1 MPQPLPVSAEFVAV
15 FGFVLL
21 SAFLTVEL
29 LRGPQSPAR
38 RALTAF
44 TGIVLVNRVVY
55 LGVLV
60 WAPAAAWRHV
70 SEAGLLASAVCILLF
85 AYAYGGWA
93 YRRERGVVVGL
104 TALAAVVVIGS
115 RVMGLGA
122 GVPRYLFDYQHFVYE
137 LPASRTL
144 GPWAY
149 RAPLLAAHTWAA
161 VVLARKGWRA
171 PDAWPRA
178 RGADRPAK
186 LRTGARLLGVVFA
199 LGAVTPLIQAAEYG
213 GAVPHGVSNTFNLLL
228 LALSVIVYTT
238 YAPEPTGLPFRL
250 TAVSISVVAAVLTL
264 GAGLVAENTGR
275 AARTAHAE
283 AAEQVRSLDERDEL
297 QAETLPPGVA
307 YAIVRADDGRERL
320 VTDRPDLSLAVLR
333 ADDRAGHRDGWVLPS
348 APAAPRTGPRWDAV
362 RPGAPA
368 DWSRG
373 ALAPAE
379 RRFDAV
385 AVAGAGRAYEV
396 GVLHGDRRAL
406 VGGVVTPLLVLMAL
420 ATALIWAGGRL
431 LFGGS
436 LLRPIARLREGI
448 ARIEAGDL
456 DARIDVASN
465 DEIGSLGLSFNRMA
479 AALGRARD
487 REAAAARA
495 AAEAAALREV
505 DEARSRF
512 FANVSHEF
520 RTPLTLTLGPLD
532 DVLAGEYGPVPEEA
546 AEPIGL
552 ARRSAGRVL
561 DLINQI
567 LDVSRLESGHTSLRA
582 RRLDLGAFADAQAEA
597 FVPLA
602 AHRRISVDVV
612 SPAAPVEVWADPGH
626 LGTVLANL
634 LSNALKFTP
643 GGGTVSVEVST
654 DGGDA
659 HVVVRDTGPGIAE
672 ADLPHVFDR
681 FYQAEG
687 AAGRPLG
694 SGIGLALAHELAAL
708 HGGTLGA
715 ESAVGGPDG
724 GPSGSA
730 FTLALPLGRGHLTPE
745 QIDPSPWEGATVVP
759 APEAEEKPPAAAPIP
774 DDEDVTTVLVAD
786 DQADIRAFVRRH
798 LEGAGYRVVEA
809 ADGEEAL
816 DRVRQRLP
824 DLVVSDVMMPRLD
837 GLGLCRALRSDP
849 ETDFVPVLLLTAR
862 AAPEDR
868 LDGLAE
874 ACDDYLTKPFDV
886 RELVARVDNLIAI
899 RRRLRERFAG
909 PSGDG
914 AAGSAPPIES
924 ADDAFVASVRA
935 AIEAGLADEAFG
947 VGALAEAVGLSPSHL
962 RRRTAELVGAS
973 PSDLIRT
980 ARLDRAADL
989 LAARAGTVSEVAYGV
1004 GFKSVAHFSNAFL
1017 AHTGSRPSAY
1027 AEAAG

>member
-161 VVLARKGWRA
+161 VVLARKGWWA

-456 DARIDVASN
+456 DARIDVAPN

>member
-1 MPQPLPVSAEFVAV
+1 MDTAPPHVLPISAEFVAV
-15 FGFVLL
+15 SGFVLL

-38 RALTAF
+38 RALAAF
-44 TGIVLVNRVVY
+44 TGVVLVNRVVY
-55 LGVLV
+55 LAVLV

-70 SEAGLLASAVCILLF
+70 TEAGLLGTAVCILLF

-93 YRRERGVVVGL
+93 YRRERRLVVGL
-104 TALAAVVVIGS
+104 TALAAAVVIGS
-115 RVMGLGA
+115 RVMGLGS

-171 PDAWPRA
+171 TATWPSA

-186 LRTGARLLGVVFA
+186 LRTGARLLSVVFV
-199 LGAVTPLIQAAEYG
+199 LGALTPVIQAAEYG

-275 AARTAHAE
+275 AARAAHAE
-283 AAEQVRSLDERDEL
+283 AAEQVRSLDERGDL
-297 QAETLPPGVA
+297 RAETLPPGVA

-320 VTDRPDLSLAVLR
+320 VTDRPGLSLAVLQ
-333 ADDRAGHRDGWVLPS
+333 ADDRAEHRDGWVLPS
-348 APAAPRTGPRWDAV
+348 APAAPRTGPRWDDV

-368 DWSRG
+368 AWSRG

-406 VGGVVTPLLVLMAL
+406 VGGVVAPLLVLMGL
-420 ATALIWAGGRL
+420 ATGLMWAGGRL

-436 LLRPIARLREGI
+436 LLRPIARLREGLTQ
-448 ARIEAGDL
+448 IEGGDL

-495 AAEAAALREV
+495 KAEADALREV

-532 DVLAGEYGPVPEEA
+532 DVLAGEYGEIPDEARQPVA
-546 AEPIGL
+546 L

-567 LDVSRLESGHTSLRA
+567 LDVSRLEAGHTSLRA
-582 RRLDLGAFADAQAEA
+582 RRLDLGAFAEAQAQA

-602 AHRRISVDVV
+602 AHRRIAIDMITPEV
-612 SPAAPVEVWADPGH
+612 PVTVWADPEH

-643 GGGTVSVEVST
+643 GGGAVSVEV
-654 DGGDA
+654 GAEGEAA
-659 HVVVRDTGPGIAE
+659 HVAVRDTGPGIAE

-687 AAGRPLG
+687 GAGRPLG
-694 SGIGLALAHELAAL
+694 SGIGLSLAYELARL
-708 HGGTLGA
+708 HGGVLAA
-715 ESAVGGPDG
+715 ESAVGE
-724 GPSGSA
+724 GSA
-730 FTLALPLGRGHLTPE
+730 FTLSLPLGRGHLRPE
-745 QIDPSPWEGATVVP
+745 QVDDQLWESAAVVP
-759 APEAEEKPPAAAPIP
+759 PRAVEDEAPAAPRGSSG
-774 DDEDVTTVLVAD
+774 DEDVTTVLVAD

-809 ADGEEAL
+809 ADGEDAL
-816 DRVRQRLP
+816 ACVRQRLP
-824 DLVVSDVMMPRLD
+824 DLVVSDVMMPQLD
-837 GLGLCRALRSDP
+837 GLGLCRALR
-849 ETDFVPVLLLTAR
+849 V
-862 AAPEDR
+862 
-868 LDGLAE
+868 
-874 ACDDYLTKPFDV
+874 
-886 RELVARVDNLIAI
+886 
-899 RRRLRERFAG
+899 
-909 PSGDG
+909 
-914 AAGSAPPIES
+914 
-924 ADDAFVASVRA
+924 
-935 AIEAGLADEAFG
+935 
-947 VGALAEAVGLSPSHL
+947 
-962 RRRTAELVGAS
+962 
-973 PSDLIRT
+973 
-980 ARLDRAADL
+980 
-989 LAARAGTVSEVAYGV
+989 
-1004 GFKSVAHFSNAFL
+1004 
-1017 AHTGSRPSAY
+1017 
-1027 AEAAG
+1027 